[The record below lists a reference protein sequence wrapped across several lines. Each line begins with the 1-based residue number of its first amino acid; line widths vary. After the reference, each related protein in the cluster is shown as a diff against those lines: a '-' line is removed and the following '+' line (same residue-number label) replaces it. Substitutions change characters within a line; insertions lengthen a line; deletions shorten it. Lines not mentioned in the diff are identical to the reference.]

1 MAKPRLI
8 AYILLTFTEE
18 TVDDEGCVDWLQNQ
32 RYNTSAHT
40 LTTLSSLE
48 MRLQFTKDSANSS
61 QVRGT
66 KRRRGNKKEER
77 EKKEEGEQ
85 RGGGGTK
92 RRRGNK
98 EEEGEQKGGGGTK
111 RRRGNKEGLAEICT
125 P

>member
-32 RYNTSAHT
+32 RYNTYAHT
-40 LTTLSSLE
+40 LTTPSSLE

-77 EKKEEGEQ
+77 EQ
-85 RGGGGTK
+85 
-92 RRRGNK
+92 
-98 EEEGEQKGGGGTK
+98 K

>member
-32 RYNTSAHT
+32 RYNTSTHT
-40 LTTLSSLE
+40 HTTPSSLE

-66 KRRRGNKKEER
+66 KRRRGK
-77 EKKEEGEQ
+77 
-85 RGGGGTK
+85 K
-92 RRRGNK
+92 RRRENK

-111 RRRGNKEGLAEICT
+111 RG
-125 P
+125 